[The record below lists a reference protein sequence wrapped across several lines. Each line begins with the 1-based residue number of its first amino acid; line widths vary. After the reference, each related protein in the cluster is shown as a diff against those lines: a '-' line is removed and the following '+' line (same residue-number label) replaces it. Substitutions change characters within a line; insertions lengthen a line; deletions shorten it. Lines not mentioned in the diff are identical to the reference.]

1 MQGPRVSRASL
12 AGKIAILVIGRTR
25 PAAPRCKEW
34 MLTLL
39 PRFRVAIYQVIVIDK
54 PWYAPR
60 SAVLS
65 ELRSFTGPGHEGR
78 VLLEWYT
85 VFADSFGI
93 ARDDDPR
100 LVVMDRRGIV
110 RLLLRGSLT
119 AQRLALLRK
128 TLVGL
133 LRAEA
138 PGRRAAAHDP

>member
-1 MQGPRVSRASL
+1 MSRASL
-12 AGKIAILVIGRTR
+12 AGQVAILVIGRTR

-34 MLTLL
+34 ILTLL
-39 PRFRVAIYQVIVIDK
+39 ARFRVAIYQVIVIDK

-65 ELRSFTGPGHEGR
+65 ELRRFTGAGHDRR

-100 LVVMDRRGIV
+100 LVVMDRHGIV

-119 AQRLALLRK
+119 AQRFALLRQ
-128 TLVGL
+128 TVAGL
-133 LRAEA
+133 LSGEV
-138 PGRRAAAHDP
+138 PGRRAAARDP